1 MQGLK
6 SSTLQLG
13 TKNDAQQPSTISRH
27 SSLSSQLSSKRNGRP
42 YLREG
47 LRTSD
52 ERLGDWQRGAEG
64 VARSG
69 GAGALWELGARVGGV
84 ARWALGRCGRW
95 ALGCG
100 AQGALSYWGRCHA
113 GAVLHELGRLDAG
126 VGGLASEQ
134 GSVGSVRWGRAS
146 GAVWAQGMAVRR

>member
-95 ALGCG
+95 ALG
-100 AQGALSYWGRCHA
+100 WRCHA

-126 VGGLASEQ
+126 VGGPASEQ